1 MAVLS
6 TINWLKDQAIE
17 ALFPSLCAGC
27 GKEGGFFCRNCTRRL
42 PYLKGPVC
50 GACGRPLATAGVC
63 PECRRVPPA
72 IASVKAPF
80 EFEGAIRSAVHQ
92 LKYKDIRA
100 LAPPLAGFLYAY
112 IRENGIQADVLVP
125 VPLYKSRLKE
135 RGYNQ
140 SELLAARLGKLT
152 GWSVVTDA
160 LERVRDSAP
169 QARAASASERRRN
182 VEGAFSCRSQA
193 LQGRAVLLVD
203 DVCTTGAT
211 LNACAQALKQ
221 IPVSSVAAIA
231 VARDCKNFPVER

>member
-6 TINWLKDQAIE
+6 TVNWLKYQAIE
-17 ALFPSLCAGC
+17 ALYPSLCAGC
-27 GKEGGFFCRNCTRRL
+27 GKEGSFFCPNCTRRL
-42 PYLKGPVC
+42 PYLRGPVC
-50 GACGRPLATAGVC
+50 YACGRLLAVAGVC

-72 IASVKAPF
+72 ISSVKAPF
-80 EFEGAIRSAVHQ
+80 EFEGSIRSAVHQ

-152 GWSVVTDA
+152 GWPVVTDA

-169 QARAASASERRRN
+169 QARAASAGERRRN
-182 VEGAFSCRSQA
+182 VEGAFSCRGQA